1 MILSAA
7 ESLVY
12 NGQRVQYALYNGERV
27 WPVITGDWHTLS
39 VNNQAE
45 DVAIGLTATKDGT
58 PVYERTVDSGDFT
71 ASIVDGSVVNM
82 TVVNSAYYRPDIDS
96 TGISFAPTG
105 AQTGDRSTSQYTAL
119 MSGDASI
126 IMSSLHPNDFFASGI
141 FPYDSASSMVGAGIK
156 WIPAEMT
163 YLSGE
168 PTVSALTRIYSSN
181 GQSVM
186 YTAVPTFTPDVTFKT
201 YTASSWLLSTISVW
215 NSSNNVDMSADST
228 AYIGNQYGTAH
239 IHYKTTTYK
248 HSYGTYASRTVYD
261 FTLSSYPGGY
271 IGNNPYCYFGV
282 RYSSFNSKQTIINYP
297 EESGTWQVSGI
308 AP

>member
-39 VNNQAE
+39 VTNQAE

-58 PVYERTVDSGDFT
+58 PVYERPVGSGDFT
-71 ASIVDGSVVNM
+71 ASIVEDSVVNM
-82 TVVNSAYYRPDIDS
+82 AVVNSAYYRPDINS
-96 TGISFAPTG
+96 TGISFAQTG
-105 AQTGDRSTSQYTAL
+105 TQTGDSSTSRYTAL
-119 MSGDASI
+119 MSGDASVSI
-126 IMSSLHPNDFFASGI
+126 PSLHPNDFFASGV
-141 FPYDSASSMVGAGIK
+141 FPSASASSMLGSI

-201 YTASSWLLSTISVW
+201 YTASSWLLSTIRVY
-215 NSSNNVDMSADST
+215 NNTNNVDMSADST
-228 AYIGNQYGTAH
+228 AYIGNQYSTAH
-239 IHYKTTTYK
+239 IHSKTTTWR
-248 HSYGTYASRTVYD
+248 HTAESYASRYIYD
-261 FTLSSYPGGY
+261 FTLSSYIGGY

-282 RYSSFNSKQTIINYP
+282 RYSSFNSKETLINYP
-297 EESGTWQVSGI
+297 AESGIWQVSGI